1 MDGQFILEALIS
13 QKKYCSRSN
22 RQLPEILLRR
32 CKLKWFVFKPR
43 SFLQRAFI
51 IFDDVYYSNNNFFF
65 RIVEYFFCVSL
76 VFEVPKRSSN
86 NFLAVIQYLC
96 IIFTVSLSLQILQY
110 SFKQSN
116 TTVQFQTVFHFRLLK
131 TMKRKFEDTHSLFRL
146 WKFM

>member
-1 MDGQFILEALIS
+1 MYGQFIVEASIS
-13 QKKYCSRSN
+13 RKKYCSRSN

-32 CKLKWFVFKPR
+32 CKLKWFVFNPR

-51 IFDDVYYSNNNFFF
+51 IFDDVYYSNNKISFQ
-65 RIVEYFFCVSL
+65 IVDYFLCLSL
-76 VFEVPKRSSN
+76 VFEVPKRLIIKQ
-86 NFLAVIQYLC
+86 FLAVIQYLC

-131 TMKRKFEDTHSLFRL
+131 RKFEDTHSLFRL